1 MTAPR
6 LARAAATLR
15 KGVFAALEER
25 MADVARQGKMLVPLH
40 IGDTHLAPP
49 EASRAALLES
59 HPSLFRYGPTGG
71 LPKLREALAEYVTE
85 YRGTPATASE
95 ILVGAGGTHALHCI
109 ARVLFDPG
117 DEVILLSPY
126 WPLAPGIFEAQ
137 GARVVEVR
145 VDLGAGP
152 LRGAELLEKLRGAV
166 TPRTRAVYF
175 VSPGNPD
182 GEIFSDAQLDAILE
196 LAEEH
201 DLWVLADEVYADVAY
216 DAPHVPFRAGP
227 RSASARARSVSLYS
241 FSKSFALA
249 GQRVGFAVAPPE
261 VVAAALRIS
270 THTVF
275 NVPLASQNA
284 ALAALVAPRPFLG
297 STRETYVRTRD
308 AVARELV
315 LLGVSAK
322 VPPAGVYFFLELAP
336 FLDGAPLSEL
346 LLRCIDEGVLLA
358 PGTAFG
364 EGFETRARLCFTSA
378 GHEETLAGVH
388 ALGRALSRPRAPG
401 PEEEREDERER
412 ERVAR

>member
-1 MTAPR
+1 MSTSPR

-25 MADVARQGKMLVPLH
+25 IAEVARAGKTLVPLH
-40 IGDTHLAPP
+40 IGDTHLPPP
-49 EASRAALLES
+49 EAATAALRES
-59 HPSLFRYGPTGG
+59 HPSLYRYGPTGG

-85 YRGTPATASE
+85 HRGTPTTAPE
-95 ILVGAGGTHALHCI
+95 VLVGAGGTHALHCVS
-109 ARVLFDPG
+109 RVLFDPG
-117 DEVILLSPY
+117 DEVIVLSPY

-145 VDLGAGP
+145 VDLGAESPSGP
-152 LRGAELLEKLRGAV
+152 ELLERLRFAV

-182 GEIFSDAQLDAILE
+182 GEIFAQPHLDAVLDF
-196 LAEEH
+196 AEEH
-201 DLWVLADEVYADVAY
+201 DLWVLADEVYADVTY

-227 RSASARARSVSLYS
+227 RGASARARSVTLYS

-284 ALAALVAPRPFLG
+284 ALAALFAPRPFLAA
-297 STRETYVRTRD
+297 TRETYVRTRD
-308 AVARELV
+308 AVAREL
-315 LLGVSAK
+315 LRLGVSAK

-336 FLDGAPLSEL
+336 FLEGAPLSKL

-358 PGTAFG
+358 PGAAFG

-378 GHEETLAGVH
+378 GHEETLVGVR
-388 ALGRALSRPRAPG
+388 ALGRALEHRTG
-401 PEEEREDERER
+401 
-412 ERVAR
+412 